1 MRETS
6 KAGKHKSKSKQGR
19 RKERGFVV
27 FAFFLA
33 LLALVFFVF
42 VFLPSFWL
50 WWLLNGPLHPFG
62 PCNSNSFCRAVSH
75 RPLDCSSQPF
85 FWWFVDFSCF
95 PPSRSLTPIALPH
108 PGNKEKLQ
116 QQQQHQQQQRGKRRA
131 YCCHVARCCWRGKAT
146 TIPVGGDGGG
156 VAVQHTACLCS

>member
-85 FWWFVDFSCF
+85 FWWFVDFSCCCLF
-95 PPSRSLTPIALPH
+95 ALRVPWCCSLCARLTDAS
-108 PGNKEKLQ
+108 K
-116 QQQQHQQQQRGKRRA
+116 GKYEVTLNDIIIKASAVACRRVPA
-131 YCCHVARCCWRGKAT
+131 ANSSWQGAT
-146 TIPVGGDGGG
+146 IR
-156 VAVQHTACLCS
+156 L